1 MKWGWYWTTGSSAFQ
16 RYHPSILIQ
25 PSSLCC
31 LLPSQ
36 AMELCPEPEWL
47 LLQILCW
54 KAWPIGSFGQT
65 IEFWV
70 STQRCVCAGGLACSR
85 RGDFRCLS
93 RRGCE
98 ERQEGQE
105 HAQEGQDAKALAR
118 MAIRVRLEGIMNM
131 NILEDQVASLLSSL
145 SS

>member
-1 MKWGWYWTTGSSAFQ
+1 
-16 RYHPSILIQ
+16 
-25 PSSLCC
+25 
-31 LLPSQ
+31 
-36 AMELCPEPEWL
+36 MELCPEPEWL

-54 KAWPIGSFGQT
+54 KVRPLARYGQA

-70 STQRCVCAGGLACSR
+70 STQRCVCVGVLVCSR

-118 MAIRVRLEGIMNM
+118 MAILVCLEGIMNM
-131 NILEDQVASLLSSL
+131 NILEDQVTLLLSSL

>member
-1 MKWGWYWTTGSSAFQ
+1 
-16 RYHPSILIQ
+16 
-25 PSSLCC
+25 
-31 LLPSQ
+31 
-36 AMELCPEPEWL
+36 MELCPEPEWL

-54 KAWPIGSFGQT
+54 KVRPLARYGQA

-70 STQRCVCAGGLACSR
+70 STQRCVCVGVLVCSR

-93 RRGCE
+93 RRGRE

-118 MAIRVRLEGIMNM
+118 MAILVCLEGVINM

>member
-1 MKWGWYWTTGSSAFQ
+1 MKWGWYWTTGTSAFQ

-36 AMELCPEPEWL
+36 AMELCPDPEWL

-54 KAWPIGSFGQT
+54 KVRPLARYGQA

-70 STQRCVCAGGLACSR
+70 STQRCVCAGGLVCSSQ
-85 RGDFRCLS
+85 GDFRCLS
-93 RRGCE
+93 RRGRE
-98 ERQEGQE
+98 EPQEGQE

-118 MAIRVRLEGIMNM
+118 MAILVCLEGIMNM

>member
-1 MKWGWYWTTGSSAFQ
+1 MKWGWYWTTGSSAFK

-93 RRGCE
+93 RRGRE
-98 ERQEGQE
+98 EPQEGQE

-118 MAIRVRLEGIMNM
+118 MAILVCLEGIMNM
-131 NILEDQVASLLSSL
+131 NILEDQVTLLLSSL